1 MIKNFIHDKCSFLFT
16 EKAKTFGFYFLI
28 LLLCMTMTIRATNYD
43 FDLWARLIAGMAVV
57 QTGQVLKYDFLS
69 YTPTHEWYDHEWG
82 SSVIFYL
89 FQNYLGSAGLILL
102 QLVLFFGVMF
112 LLSRTI
118 KLKYEDKCDY
128 RNILIYFIA
137 LNAFCVTY
145 HSLVRCQSFS
155 FLFFMLEL
163 CILEVIRKNS
173 NYKLLC
179 IFPFLFL
186 IWGNMHGGFA
196 SGLGLL
202 FLYAIGE
209 AINKKPFKY
218 YLITACI
225 CPFMLFINPY
235 GVGYIKFLY
244 NALTMP
250 RPHVVEWFPIFSKYN
265 YHTFLPFKFLALFYL
280 IIECIKVKKYGFKW
294 QTVDKTKVIVLLVT
308 LAMAVKHVKLMPF
321 FVLTGTLFCYED
333 IISLFKNFNYPK
345 WCMPV
350 LTIFLTLFSVYLI
363 SVKNYNKLLD
373 FRVYPVMEVEF
384 IKVNQLKG
392 KLLANF
398 GLGSYVA
405 YKLYPQNKI
414 YMDGRYEEVYEH
426 SLLEEMSKFFLLQ
439 SNDLLLKNKP
449 DIIILEKSYK
459 DAYNYLKHDKKHWYL
474 AFEGII
480 YGVFIDKKLTKSS
493 YLPPSGD
500 LKYYKKTLFNTKVKF
515 KGENALDINE
525 INKRGK

>member
-1 MIKNFIHDKCSFLFT
+1 MIKIFNN
-16 EKAKTFGFYFLI
+16 EKFKTFCFYLLI
-28 LLLCMTMTIRATNYD
+28 SLLCFAMTIRSTNYD
-43 FDLWARLIAGMAVV
+43 FDLWARLVAGMAVV
-57 QTGQVLKYDFLS
+57 QTGQILKFDFLS
-69 YTPTHEWYDHEWG
+69 YTPTHQWYDHEWG

-89 FQNYLGSAGLILL
+89 FQHYLGSTGLMFL
-102 QLVLFFGVMF
+102 QFVLFFGVMF

-118 KLKYEDKCDY
+118 KLRYEDKCDY
-128 RNILIYFIA
+128 RNILIYFVA
-137 LNAFCVTY
+137 LNAFLVTY
-145 HSLVRCQSFS
+145 HSLIRCQSFS
-155 FLFFMLEL
+155 FFFFMLEL
-163 CILEVIRKNS
+163 YILELIRKTS

-280 IIECIKVKKYGFKW
+280 VIEGIKVKKIGFKW
-294 QTVDKTKVIVLLVT
+294 QTVDKTKLIVLFVT

-333 IISLFKNFNYPK
+333 VINSFKQF
-345 WCMPV
+345 
-350 LTIFLTLFSVYLI
+350 
-363 SVKNYNKLLD
+363 
-373 FRVYPVMEVEF
+373 
-384 IKVNQLKG
+384 
-392 KLLANF
+392 
-398 GLGSYVA
+398 
-405 YKLYPQNKI
+405 
-414 YMDGRYEEVYEH
+414 
-426 SLLEEMSKFFLLQ
+426 KF
-439 SNDLLLKNKP
+439 
-449 DIIILEKSYK
+449 
-459 DAYNYLKHDKKHWYL
+459 
-474 AFEGII
+474 
-480 YGVFIDKKLTKSS
+480 
-493 YLPPSGD
+493 
-500 LKYYKKTLFNTKVKF
+500 
-515 KGENALDINE
+515 
-525 INKRGK
+525 